1 MKCHTTTTLLTPL
14 LLMCVNAEDLKL
26 ILMVKNL
33 AVKLNDWLK
42 NEQFFYEQKNQFS
55 VIFGV
60 GSICLSIFAVKAWW
74 SLPFR
79 R

>member
-1 MKCHTTTTLLTPL
+1 MSYYYNITYTITFDVCIRT
-14 LLMCVNAEDLKL
+14 EDLKS
-26 ILMVKNL
+26 ILMVENL

-42 NEQFFYEQKNQFS
+42 KEQFFNEQKNQFS

-74 SLPFR
+74 SFPFR
-79 R
+79 Q